1 MYSDSLLK
9 LPIFTIQ
16 KNYKI
21 LLTVYSLSPHFF
33 FPKLGD
39 SQREKQ
45 AKHYNR
51 ARQERKHRKR
61 KSGVGSFCCKVM
73 ERAGNEITAVTVRVG
88 DPQRRIRN
96 QYTGNHKQQ
105 I

>member
-1 MYSDSLLK
+1 MYSDGLLK

-16 KNYKI
+16 KNFKI

-45 AKHYNR
+45 TKHYNR
-51 ARQERKHRKR
+51 TRQEWKHRKC
-61 KSGVGSFCCKVM
+61 GIGSFCCKIM
-73 ERAGNEITAVTVRVG
+73 ERAGYEITAVTVRVNN
-88 DPQRRIRN
+88 PQRRIRN
-96 QYTGNHKQQ
+96 QYTGNHK
-105 I
+105 